1 MKDWPVILVLA
12 GVNGAGKSSV
22 LGNILSDQKIDF
34 YNPDQFAREYL
45 KLEKTSSIEEANSVA
60 WEYGRKSL
68 ESAIQEKRIYAFETT
83 LGGNTI
89 SEMLLNATST
99 HYVKI
104 YYCGLDRVEKH
115 IERVK
120 QRVAIGGHDIPE
132 DKIRERWENSII
144 NLIKLMP
151 YLSALMVFDNSVE
164 VANNEEIPNPVKVL
178 EIIDGVVN
186 FPDFADVAAM
196 NQVKGWAKPLIIAA
210 EDMTEKI
217 NKPKI

>member
-1 MKDWPVILVLA
+1 MKDRPVILVLA

-22 LGNILSDQKIDF
+22 LGNILSDKKIGF

-45 KLEKTSSIEEANSVA
+45 ELEKSSSIEEANSVA

-99 HYVKI
+99 HDLKI
-104 YYCGLDRVEKH
+104 YYCGLDSVEKH

-186 FPDFADVAAM
+186 YPDFADVVAM

-210 EDMTEKI
+210 EDITKKI

>member
-1 MKDWPVILVLA
+1 MKDRPVILVLA

-22 LGNILSDQKIDF
+22 LGSILSDKKIDF

-45 KLEKTSSIEEANSVA
+45 KLDKTYSIEEANSAA
-60 WEYGRKSL
+60 WEYGRKAL
-68 ESAIQEKRIYAFETT
+68 ESAIQEKRVFAFETT

-99 HYVKI
+99 HDVRM
-104 YYCGLDRVEKH
+104 YYCGLDSVQKH

-120 QRVAIGGHDIPE
+120 QRVAAGGHDIPE
-132 DKIRERWENSII
+132 DKIRERWGNSIL

-151 YLSALMVFDNSVE
+151 YLSALKVFDNSVE
-164 VANNEEIPNPVKVL
+164 VARNKEIPNPVKVL

-186 FPDFADVAAM
+186 YPDFADVTALR
-196 NQVKGWAKPLIIAA
+196 QVKEWAKPLIIGA

-217 NKPKI
+217 NNPKI